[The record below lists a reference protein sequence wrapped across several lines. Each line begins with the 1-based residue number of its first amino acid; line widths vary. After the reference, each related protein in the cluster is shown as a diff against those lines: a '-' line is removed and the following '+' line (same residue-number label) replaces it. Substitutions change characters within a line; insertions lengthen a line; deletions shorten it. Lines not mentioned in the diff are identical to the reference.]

1 MANKRLGKGLRA
13 LIPDVPPED
22 TTARVNSIQEIEVR
36 KIRPNPFQPRGNFD
50 EVALS
55 ELRNSIAEKGIIQPI
70 TVRRKDDGYELISGE
85 RRLRAVSQLEVE
97 RIPAYVLEVESDEEM
112 LELSLIENIQRED
125 LNPIDVARAYQT
137 LLTQC
142 NLTQEQV
149 SRRVGKERSTVANF
163 LRLLKL
169 PEPIQQSLV
178 RGEINMGHGR
188 ALLAIEDKT
197 LQMGIWEKAVKNK
210 LSVREVERLTKKS
223 IRSEKK
229 TTSED
234 QEKNKPYFIVEAED
248 RLRSS
253 LSTQVRIKHGKKG
266 GRIEIE
272 YYSDDELERILEM
285 FE

>member
-13 LIPDVPPED
+13 LIPDIPPEETD
-22 TTARVNSIQEIEVR
+22 ERAGSIQEIEVQ

-50 EVALS
+50 EAALA

-85 RRLRAVSQLEVE
+85 RRLRAVMQLEVE
-97 RIPAYVLEVESDEEM
+97 RIPAYVLDVESDEEM

-125 LNPIDVARAYQT
+125 LNPIDVARAYQRLMT
-137 LLTQC
+137 EC

-149 SRRVGKERSTVANF
+149 SQRVGKERSTVANF

-169 PEPIQQSLV
+169 PEPIQQSLI

-188 ALLAIEDKT
+188 ALVAVEDKK
-197 LQMGIWEKAVKNK
+197 LQMEIWEKAVKGN
-210 LSVREVERLTKKS
+210 LSVRQVEKLAKKVTG
-223 IRSEKK
+223 SETARKRK
-229 TTSED
+229 EP
-234 QEKNKPYFIVEAED
+234 EKPFFIVEAENK
-248 RLRSS
+248 LRGV
-253 LSTQVRIKHGKKG
+253 LGTQVKIKHGKKG

-272 YYSDDELERILEM
+272 YYSDDELERILEI
-285 FE
+285 FD